1 MRPLKLVMQA
11 FGSYGNR
18 TEIDFEKPDQNL
30 FLITGNTGSGKTTIF
45 DAIVFALYGEAS
57 SNANKKNGA
66 ELQSQFV
73 EIGTEPFVS
82 LTFSEKNGTEIDL
95 YTVKRIPRHVRP
107 LKRGSGEKM
116 VSEEVSLTMPDG
128 SEYPAKET
136 DAKLMEIVGLTK
148 EQFMQVAMIAQGEFM
163 ELLRA
168 KSDDKKMIFRKL
180 FHTGLY
186 EEIKNEF
193 AVRKKEK
200 QAEIDQIRMR
210 CIAEIS
216 RTELPEGLEQTAFL
230 KEKKKELE
238 KSKDFSVTVLEQFLE
253 KLELLCEEL
262 SKRTKEAKKIVEKRS
277 QERDHARDAAAKASQ
292 LLKSFVQL
300 EDAEKTLQSLKEQE
314 EAITEQQE
322 LAVRVEDAWEVQ
334 AVYQRLLDCKK
345 MLEKLRSDL
354 QEQTEQLPNLM
365 EDTKLCIQNTK
376 DAKHQ
381 QEEEVAAFTK
391 VEEKVK
397 KAMEVFTKMEAA
409 GQDVIQ
415 KEKAVQNAEEKERAL
430 KAKKEQLE
438 KQQEVWRERSQQL
451 AQSEKNLA
459 LWQAKQKDFG
469 LLETEFSRAEQTEKE
484 YKTQKQTTEKRR
496 LAYRAASLEFEEK
509 NAVYEQK
516 RKIFLNAQAGFL
528 AQELKE
534 GCPCP
539 VCGSTEHPS
548 PCKLEKEHQN
558 LTKEMIEE
566 LALQAEQLR
575 GKQEQAAAA
584 AEAAG
589 SLLEEKQKNAGE
601 SFEHLRRRANEVLG
615 LEEMPDFSGM
625 IDTAEKADFGKTTV
639 SDQKSDF
646 EKICTDFLKWM
657 KDELLQ
663 QNKKLEAEGRQ
674 LQKEVNEYQMLLSA
688 LTKAEKQ
695 KEQFQEKLEQ
705 SAKETADAKTALERS
720 RVMLESLEGSKDYR
734 NQQEAQAAYAKAD
747 TAKKEKDV
755 LVMRAEERLQ
765 KAQEQENRAQTLI
778 AKYKKEI
785 PQQMEEQKIRQQA
798 YREILEEKHFPET
811 AWMELTRTYSKTQV
825 QKWKQDAQNHG
836 RQKAA
841 AESLIN
847 SARAAIGEQPKP
859 VLEEL
864 EKTSE
869 AAEAAWKESQRV
881 LEQWQEIWR
890 IDQKVCQAL
899 KPQMEERSEV
909 MHQYE
914 KLNGLYQLL
923 SGNKKNS
930 RMDIETYVQ
939 RHYLEQILEAAN
951 QRFQDM
957 SAGQFELR
965 MCDIDKAG
973 TGKNRGLD
981 LMVYS
986 AVTGK
991 VREVRTLSGGESFMA
1006 ALSLALGMADQ
1017 IQESSAAIN
1026 LDMMF
1031 IDEGF
1036 GSLDEHSRDQAVKVL
1051 QNMAEGE
1058 KLIGI
1063 ISHVTELKQE
1073 IEDQLIVTKD
1083 DQGSHTRWQI
1093 S

>member
-95 YTVKRIPRHVRP
+95 YTVKRIPRHIRP

-128 SEYPAKET
+128 SEYSQKET

-216 RTELPEGLEQTAFL
+216 RTELPEDSEYTAFL

-238 KSKDFSVTVLEQFLE
+238 KSKDFSVTVLEQFLA

-262 SKRTKEAKKIVEKRS
+262 SKRTKEAKKIVQKRS

-292 LLKSFVQL
+292 LLKFFVQL
-300 EDAEKTLQSLKEQE
+300 EEAEKTLQILKAQE
-314 EAITEQQE
+314 ETTIKQQE
-322 LAVRVEDAWEVQ
+322 LAVQIEDAWEVQ
-334 AVYQRLLDCKK
+334 AVYQRFSDCKK
-345 MLEKLRSDL
+345 TLETLRSDL
-354 QEQTEQLPNLM
+354 QKQMEQLPKLT
-365 EDTKLCIQNTK
+365 EDTKLCIQNAK

-381 QEEEVAAFTK
+381 QEEELAAFTK
-391 VEEKVK
+391 TEEKVK
-397 KAMEVFTKMEAA
+397 KAMEVFAKLETAK
-409 GQDVIQ
+409 QDVIQ
-415 KEKAVQNAEEKERAL
+415 KEKAVQNAEEKEAEI
-430 KAKKEQLE
+430 KTKKEHLE
-438 KQQEVWRERSQQL
+438 RQQEAWKERSQQL
-451 AQSEKNLA
+451 AQAEKNFA
-459 LWQAKQKDFG
+459 FWQAKQKDFG
-469 LLETEFSRAEQTEKE
+469 LLETEFSRAEQTANE
-484 YKTQKQTTEKRR
+484 YKIQKQTTEKRR
-496 LAYRAASLEFEEK
+496 LAYQKASQEFEEK

-528 AQELKE
+528 AQELRD

-539 VCGSTEHPS
+539 VCGSLEHPS
-548 PCKLEKEHQN
+548 PCKLEEAHQN

-566 LALQAEQLR
+566 LSLQAEQLR

-601 SFEHLRRRANEVLG
+601 SFKHLRSRAEEVLG
-615 LEEMPDFSGM
+615 TEAIPDFRKMTDS
-625 IDTAEKADFGKTTV
+625 DNKTDPEKIRADFLEQMKKEFSHQSEQLKT
-639 SDQKSDF
+639 
-646 EKICTDFLKWM
+646 
-657 KDELLQ
+657 
-663 QNKKLEAEGRQ
+663 EGRQ
-674 LQKEVNEYQMLLSA
+674 LQKEVKEYQMLLSA
-688 LTKAEKQ
+688 LTKAEEQ

-720 RVMLESLEGSKDYR
+720 RVMLESLEGSKDYS
-734 NQQEAQAAYAKAD
+734 NQQEAKAAYEKAG

-755 LVMRAEERLQ
+755 LAMRAEDRLQ

-785 PQQMEEQKIRQQA
+785 PQQMEEQKIRQQT
-798 YREILEEKHFPET
+798 YRKILEEKHFIEEE
-811 AWMELTRTYSKTQV
+811 WMELTGTYTKTQV

-847 SARAAIGEQPKP
+847 SARAAIGEQSKP

-864 EKTSE
+864 EKTSA
-869 AAEAAWKESQRV
+869 AAEAAWKESQHV
-881 LEQWQEIWR
+881 LERWQETWR

-1083 DQGSHTRWQI
+1083 DKGSHTRWQI

>member
-11 FGSYGNR
+11 FGSYGKR

-82 LTFSEKNGTEIDL
+82 LTFSEKNGTETDL

-116 VSEEVSLTMPDG
+116 VSEEVSLTMPDC

-180 FHTGLY
+180 FHTSLY

-216 RTELPEGLEQTAFL
+216 RTELPEDSEYTAFL

-262 SKRTKEAKKIVEKRS
+262 SKRTKEAKKIVQKRS

-292 LLKSFVQL
+292 LLKFFVQL
-300 EDAEKTLQSLKEQE
+300 EEAEKTLQILKAQE
-314 EAITEQQE
+314 ETTIKQQE
-322 LAVRVEDAWEVQ
+322 LAVQIEDAWEVQ
-334 AVYQRLLDCKK
+334 AVYQRFSDCKK
-345 MLEKLRSDL
+345 TLETLRSDL
-354 QEQTEQLPNLM
+354 QIQMEQLPKLT

-381 QEEEVAAFTK
+381 QEEELAAFTK
-391 VEEKVK
+391 TEEKVK
-397 KAMEVFTKMEAA
+397 KAMEVFAKLETAK
-409 GQDVIQ
+409 QDVIQ
-415 KEKAVQNAEEKERAL
+415 KEKAVQNAEEKEAEI
-430 KAKKEQLE
+430 KTKKEHLE
-438 KQQEVWRERSQQL
+438 RQQEAWKERSQQL
-451 AQSEKNLA
+451 AQAEKNFA
-459 LWQAKQKDFG
+459 FWQAKQKDFG
-469 LLETEFSRAEQTEKE
+469 LLETEFSRAEQTANE
-484 YKTQKQTTEKRR
+484 YKIQKQTTEKRR
-496 LAYRAASLEFEEK
+496 LAYQKASQEFEEK

-528 AQELKE
+528 AQELRD

-539 VCGSTEHPS
+539 VCGSIEHPS
-548 PCKLEKEHQN
+548 PCKLEEAHQN
-558 LTKEMIEE
+558 LTKAMIEE

-601 SFEHLRRRANEVLG
+601 SFKHLRSRAEEVLG
-615 LEEMPDFSGM
+615 TEAIPDFRKMTDS
-625 IDTAEKADFGKTTV
+625 DNKTDPEKIRADFLEQMKKEFSHQSEQLKT
-639 SDQKSDF
+639 
-646 EKICTDFLKWM
+646 
-657 KDELLQ
+657 
-663 QNKKLEAEGRQ
+663 EGRQ
-674 LQKEVNEYQMLLSA
+674 LQKEVKEYQMLLSA
-688 LTKAEKQ
+688 LTKAEEQ

-720 RVMLESLEGSKDYR
+720 RVMLESLEGSKDYS
-734 NQQEAQAAYAKAD
+734 NQQEAKAAYEKAG

-755 LVMRAEERLQ
+755 LAMRAEDRLQ

-785 PQQMEEQKIRQQA
+785 PQQMEEQKIRQQT
-798 YREILEEKHFPET
+798 YRKILEEKHFIEEE
-811 AWMELTRTYSKTQV
+811 WMELTGTYTKTQV

-864 EKTSE
+864 EKTSA
-869 AAEAAWKESQRV
+869 AAEAAWKESQHV
-881 LEQWQEIWR
+881 LERWQETWR

-1083 DQGSHTRWQI
+1083 DKGSHTRWQI